1 MNSSENDIPWY
12 VVHAQTQKELMAA
25 AVLQSRL
32 DMTVYLPEVLQ
43 TRRGKRQRAPLFPG
57 YFFVQAPASGLPT
70 SLINSSPGI
79 IRVVSFDW
87 IPQPLNPQIV
97 FALQES
103 VEQVNEQGGLPQHS
117 FHPGD
122 TVRVQSGPLA
132 GLEAVFLGPLK
143 PAARVEILLHFLGSQ
158 RKVQMEPAN
167 LERVANPIEVIV
179 RKRRS
184 RGVGRPIQQ
193 LESR

>member
-1 MNSSENDIPWY
+1 
-12 VVHAQTQKELMAA
+12 
-25 AVLQSRL
+25 
-32 DMTVYLPEVLQ
+32 
-43 TRRGKRQRAPLFPG
+43 
-57 YFFVQAPASGLPT
+57 
-70 SLINSSPGI
+70 
-79 IRVVSFDW
+79 VSFDW

-117 FHPGD
+117 FHPVD

-143 PAARVEILLHFLGSQ
+143 PAARVEILLRFLGSQ

-184 RGVGRPIQQ
+184 RGVGRPIRQG
-193 LESR
+193 ES